1 MFWRY
6 TNAMMTFSLM
16 PASPASAH
24 TLSELVISLVGRP
37 NVGKST
43 LFNVLTK
50 SRDALVA
57 DYPGLTR
64 DRQYGRFAFQSS
76 DIIII
81 DTGGLSGVRTAIHGS
96 LRHTVRPVHNNEE
109 LDSHMEKQ
117 TRLAVDESDIIIF
130 MVDARDGLTPAD
142 EVIADSLRRTGKHV
156 KLIVNKTDGL
166 DVRTVA
172 TDFFSLGL
180 GEPVAIAA
188 SQNRGIQTMLASALK
203 TFKMHSS
210 ACKAND
216 EAEVTEPVLLSK
228 NDKVTDD
235 AEETTEKRVK
245 VAIIGRPN
253 VGKSTLVNR
262 FLGEERVVVYDMPG
276 TTRDSVFIPFDRDG
290 KKYTFIDTA
299 GIRRKRSVH
308 EAIEKFSV
316 IKAMQAIERANV
328 VIVMIDARTEI
339 ADQDLHLIGYVLEA
353 GRALVL
359 AINKWDGMDDYQKQL
374 IHKGIDKQLPF
385 VRFAE
390 TFFISAL
397 HGSSVGK
404 LYAAI
409 DQAYESATKKYSTS
423 ELTRLLEKAV
433 QSHQPPLINGRR
445 IKLRYAHQ
453 GGMNPPRIIVHGKQM
468 NKVPAVYK
476 RYLTNFFRKEL
487 KSVGTPIKIE
497 FKVSESNPYKSVKK

>member
-1 MFWRY
+1 MSSQN
-6 TNAMMTFSLM
+6 TT
-16 PASPASAH
+16 
-24 TLSELVISLVGRP
+24 ELIISLVGRP

-43 LFNVLTK
+43 LFNVLTR

-64 DRQYGRFAFQSS
+64 DRQYGRFQFKSS

-81 DTGGLSGVRTAIHGS
+81 DTGGLSGQS
-96 LRHTVRPVHNNEE
+96 EE
-109 LDSHMEKQ
+109 LDGHMEKQ
-117 TRLAVDESDIIIF
+117 TRLAIDESDIILF

-142 EVIADSLRRTGKHV
+142 EVIAESLRRTGKLV

-166 DVRTVA
+166 DIRTVSSE
-172 TDFFSLGL
+172 FFSLGL
-180 GEPVAIAA
+180 GAPISIAA
-188 SQNRGIQTMLASALK
+188 SQNRGIQAMLSQALESFDVK
-203 TFKMHSS
+203 
-210 ACKAND
+210 
-216 EAEVTEPVLLSK
+216 EVSV
-228 NDKVTDD
+228 
-235 AEETTEKRVK
+235 AEEEESKELEEDDSDRSIK

-262 FLGEERVVVYDMPG
+262 FLGEERVVVFDMPG
-276 TTRDSVFIPFDRDG
+276 TTRDSVSIPFERDG

-308 EAIEKFSV
+308 EAIEKFSI
-316 IKAMQAIERANV
+316 IKSMQAIERANV
-328 VIVMIDARTEI
+328 VIMMIDARTEI

-353 GRALVL
+353 GRALIL
-359 AINKWDGMDDYQKQL
+359 TINKWDGMDDYQKEL

-397 HGSSVGK
+397 HGSGVGK
-404 LYAAI
+404 LYEAI
-409 DQAYESATKKYSTS
+409 DRAYASATKKYSTS
-423 ELTRLLEKAV
+423 DLTRLLEKAV
-433 QSHQPPLINGRR
+433 QSHQPPMINGRR

-453 GGMNPPRIIVHGKQM
+453 GGMNPPRIIIHGNQIT
-468 NKVPAVYK
+468 KVPSVYK

-487 KSVGTPIKIE
+487 DSVGTPILIE
-497 FKVSESNPYKSVKK
+497 FKASDSNPYKDSARKKVIYKRR

>member
-1 MFWRY
+1 MSV
-6 TNAMMTFSLM
+6 SLI
-16 PASPASAH
+16 
-24 TLSELVISLVGRP
+24 SEVVIALVGRP

-43 LFNVLTK
+43 LFNVMTK

-64 DRQYGRFAFQSS
+64 DRKYGRVQYEGSE
-76 DIIII
+76 IIVI
-81 DTGGLSGVRTAIHGS
+81 DTGGLSGES
-96 LRHTVRPVHNNEE
+96 EE

-117 TRLAVDESDIIIF
+117 TRLAVDESDIILF

-166 DVRTVA
+166 DARSVSSE
-172 TDFFSLGL
+172 FYSIGL
-180 GEPVAIAA
+180 GEPIAIAA
-188 SQNRGIQTMLASALK
+188 SQNRGIQVMLDNVLGSFASSEEIDSDD
-203 TFKMHSS
+203 TDP
-210 ACKAND
+210 D
-216 EAEVTEPVLLSK
+216 EEILLSE
-228 NDKVTDD
+228 DEDFS
-235 AEETTEKRVK
+235 EEIKDRRVK

-299 GIRRKRSVH
+299 GIRRKRAVN
-308 EAIEKFSV
+308 EVIEKFSV
-316 IKAMQAIERANV
+316 IKSMQAIERSNV
-328 VIVMIDARTEI
+328 VIIMIDARTEI
-339 ADQDLHLIGYVLEA
+339 ADQDLHLIGYALEA
-353 GRALVL
+353 GRALILV
-359 AINKWDGMDDYQKQL
+359 INKWDGMDDYQKEL
-374 IHKGIDKQLPF
+374 IHKGLDKQLPF

-397 HGSSVGK
+397 HGSGVGK

-409 DQAYESATKKYSTS
+409 DRAYASATQKYSTS
-423 ELTRLLEKAV
+423 VLTLLLEKAV

-453 GGMNPPRIIVHGKQM
+453 GGMNPPRIIIHGNQIS
-468 NKVPAVYK
+468 KVPAVYK
-476 RYLTNFFRKEL
+476 RYLMNFFRKEL
-487 KSVGTPIKIE
+487 KSVGTPIVIE
-497 FKVSESNPYKSVKK
+497 FKGSDSNPFKSSKKKKIYKR

>member
-1 MFWRY
+1 MSSQN
-6 TNAMMTFSLM
+6 TK
-16 PASPASAH
+16 
-24 TLSELVISLVGRP
+24 ELIISLVGRP

-64 DRQYGRFAFQSS
+64 DRQYGRFQFKSS

-81 DTGGLSGVRTAIHGS
+81 DTGGLSGES
-96 LRHTVRPVHNNEE
+96 EE
-109 LDSHMEKQ
+109 LDSHMERQ
-117 TRLAVDESDIIIF
+117 TRLAVDESDIILF

-142 EVIADSLRRTGKHV
+142 EVIAESLRRTGKKV
-156 KLIVNKTDGL
+156 KLVVNKTDGL

-172 TDFFSLGL
+172 SEFFSLGL

-188 SQNRGIQTMLASALK
+188 SQNRGIQAMLSDVLQSSDLEQVVASD
-203 TFKMHSS
+203 
-210 ACKAND
+210 D
-216 EAEVTEPVLLSK
+216 EHADEL
-228 NDKVTDD
+228 DDD
-235 AEETTEKRVK
+235 AEKDKSIK

-262 FLGEERVVVYDMPG
+262 FLGEERVVVFDMPG
-276 TTRDSVFIPFDRDG
+276 TTRDSVFIPFERDG
-290 KKYTFIDTA
+290 KRYTFIDTA

-308 EAIEKFSV
+308 EAIEKFSI
-316 IKAMQAIERANV
+316 IKSMQAIERANV
-328 VIVMIDARTEI
+328 VIMMIDARTEI

-353 GRALVL
+353 GRALIL
-359 AINKWDGMDDYQKQL
+359 TINKWDGMDDYQKEL

-397 HGSSVGK
+397 HGSGVGK
-404 LYAAI
+404 LYDAI
-409 DQAYESATKKYSTS
+409 DRAYASATKKYSTS
-423 ELTRLLEKAV
+423 DLTRLLEKAV
-433 QSHQPPLINGRR
+433 QSHQPPLVNGRR

-453 GGMNPPRIIVHGKQM
+453 GGMNPPRIIVHGNQIS
-468 NKVPAVYK
+468 KVPSVYK

-487 KSVGTPIKIE
+487 NSVGTPILIE
-497 FKVSESNPYKSVKK
+497 FKGGDSNPYQDSARKKTTYKRK

>member
-1 MFWRY
+1 M
-6 TNAMMTFSLM
+6 SSSHKPEIVL
-16 PASPASAH
+16 
-24 TLSELVISLVGRP
+24 SLVGRP

-64 DRQYGRFAFQSS
+64 DRQYGRAQFKTTE
-76 DIIII
+76 IIII
-81 DTGGLSGVRTAIHGS
+81 DTGGLSGES
-96 LRHTVRPVHNNEE
+96 EE

-117 TRLAVDESDIIIF
+117 TRLAVDESDIILF

-142 EVIADSLRRTGKHV
+142 EVIAESLRRTGTSV

-166 DVRTVA
+166 DTRTVSSE
-172 TDFFSLGL
+172 FYSLGL
-180 GEPVAIAA
+180 GNPIAIAA
-188 SQNRGIQTMLASALK
+188 SQNRGIQAMLAEILESIDTL
-203 TFKMHSS
+203 
-210 ACKAND
+210 ND
-216 EAEVTEPVLLSK
+216 VDSEFENSEIDSQDDDSE
-228 NDKVTDD
+228 NDKD
-235 AEETTEKRVK
+235 KSIK

-276 TTRDSVFIPFDRDG
+276 TTRDSVFIPFERDG
-290 KKYTFIDTA
+290 KHYTFIDTA
-299 GIRRKRSVH
+299 GIRRKRAVH
-308 EAIEKFSV
+308 EVIEKFSI
-316 IKAMQAIERANV
+316 IKSMQAIERSNV
-328 VIVMIDARTEI
+328 VIMMIDARTEI

-374 IHKGIDKQLPF
+374 IHKGLDKQLPF

-404 LYAAI
+404 LYDAI
-409 DQAYESATKKYSTS
+409 NRAYDSATKKYSTS
-423 ELTRLLEKAV
+423 DLTRLLEKAV
-433 QSHQPPLINGRR
+433 QSHQPPLVNGRR

-453 GGMNPPRIIVHGKQM
+453 GGMNPPRIIIHGNQI
-468 NKVPAVYK
+468 NKVPSVYK

-487 KSVGTPIKIE
+487 ESVGTPIMIE
-497 FKVSESNPYKSVKK
+497 FKGSENSNPFKTSKKKKSH

>member
-1 MFWRY
+1 MSI
-6 TNAMMTFSLM
+6 SLV
-16 PASPASAH
+16 
-24 TLSELVISLVGRP
+24 SEVVIALVGRP

-64 DRQYGRFAFQSS
+64 DRKYGRVQYENSE
-76 DIIII
+76 IIVI
-81 DTGGLSGVRTAIHGS
+81 DTGGLSGER
-96 LRHTVRPVHNNEE
+96 EE
-109 LDSHMEKQ
+109 LDTHMERQ
-117 TRLAVDESDIIIF
+117 TRLAVEESDIILF

-142 EVIADSLRRTGKHV
+142 EVIADSLRRTGKLV
-156 KLIVNKTDGL
+156 KLIVNKIDGL
-166 DVRTVA
+166 DARSVSSE
-172 TDFFSLGL
+172 FYSIGL
-180 GEPVAIAA
+180 GEPIAIAS
-188 SQNRGIQTMLASALK
+188 SQNRGIQSMLGNVLAS
-203 TFKMHSS
+203 FVSPEDVVIDS
-210 ACKAND
+210 DDIDSD
-216 EAEVTEPVLLSK
+216 E
-228 NDKVTDD
+228 D
-235 AEETTEKRVK
+235 ASLDEDEDSPEEIKDRRVK

-299 GIRRKRSVH
+299 GIRRKRAVN
-308 EAIEKFSV
+308 EVIEKFSI
-316 IKAMQAIERANV
+316 IKSMQAIERSNV
-328 VIVMIDARTEI
+328 VIIMIDARTEI
-339 ADQDLHLIGYVLEA
+339 ADQDLHLIGYALEA
-353 GRALVL
+353 GRALILV
-359 AINKWDGMDDYQKQL
+359 INKWDGMDDYQKEL
-374 IHKGIDKQLPF
+374 IHKGLDKQLPF

-397 HGSSVGK
+397 HGSGVGK

-409 DQAYESATKKYSTS
+409 DRAYASAIQKYSTS
-423 ELTRLLEKAV
+423 VLTLLLEKAV

-453 GGMNPPRIIVHGKQM
+453 GGMNPPRIIIHGNQISR
-468 NKVPAVYK
+468 VPAVYK

-487 KSVGTPIKIE
+487 KSVGTPIVIE
-497 FKVSESNPYKSVKK
+497 FKGSDSNPFQSSKKKKIYKR

>member
-1 MFWRY
+1 M
-6 TNAMMTFSLM
+6 
-16 PASPASAH
+16 SAFIPQ
-24 TLSELVISLVGRP
+24 EIIIALVGRP

-64 DRQYGRFAFQSS
+64 DRQYGRFQFALDHGRNADF
-76 DIIII
+76 III
-81 DTGGLSGVRTAIHGS
+81 DTGGLSGES
-96 LRHTVRPVHNNEE
+96 EE

-117 TRLAVDESDIIIF
+117 TRLAVAESDIILF
-130 MVDARDGLTPAD
+130 MADARDGLTPAD

-166 DVRTVA
+166 DARTVA
-172 TDFFSLGL
+172 SDFYSLGL
-180 GEPVAIAA
+180 GDPVAIAA
-188 SQNRGIQTMLASALK
+188 SQNRGIQLMLASVFD
-203 TFKMHSS
+203 TYRSTS
-210 ACKAND
+210 AAIEPNEIIETVPDGETADDSD
-216 EAEVTEPVLLSK
+216 EELLD
-228 NDKVTDD
+228 NADD
-235 AEETTEKRVK
+235 KRVK

-276 TTRDSVFIPFDRDG
+276 TTRDSVFIPFERDG

-299 GIRRKRSVH
+299 GIRRKRAVH
-308 EAIEKFSV
+308 EVIEKFSI
-316 IKAMQAIERANV
+316 IKSMQAIERCNV
-328 VIVMIDARTEI
+328 VIMMIDARTEI
-339 ADQDLHLIGYVLEA
+339 ADQDLHLIGYALEA
-353 GRALVL
+353 GRALIL
-359 AINKWDGMDDYQKQL
+359 AINKWDGMDEYQKDL

-409 DQAYESATKKYSTS
+409 DRAYASATKKYSTS
-423 ELTRLLEKAV
+423 DLTRLLEKAV
-433 QSHQPPLINGRR
+433 QSHQPPMINGRR

-453 GGMNPPRIIVHGKQM
+453 GGMNPPRIIIHGNQIS
-468 NKVPAVYK
+468 KVPAVYK
-476 RYLTNFFRKEL
+476 RYLTNFFRKQL
-487 KSVGTPIKIE
+487 NSVGTPIVIE
-497 FKVSESNPYKSVKK
+497 FKGSDANPFKSSKKKK

>member
-1 MFWRY
+1 MSD
-6 TNAMMTFSLM
+6 TQ
-16 PASPASAH
+16 PSAALDLEH
-24 TLSELVISLVGRP
+24 VIALVGRP

-64 DRQYGRFAFQSS
+64 DRQYGRVKFKSS
-76 DIIII
+76 EIIII
-81 DTGGLSGVRTAIHGS
+81 DTGGLSGES
-96 LRHTVRPVHNNEE
+96 EE

-117 TRLAVDESDIIIF
+117 TRLAVDESDIILF

-156 KLIVNKTDGL
+156 KLVVNKTDGL
-166 DVRTVA
+166 DARTVA
-172 TDFFSLGL
+172 SEFFSLGL
-180 GEPVAIAA
+180 GEPISIAA
-188 SQNRGIQTMLASALK
+188 SQNRGIQSMLSNVLE
-203 TFKMHSS
+203 TFEVDDTPVD
-210 ACKAND
+210 D
-216 EAEVTEPVLLSK
+216 EDVGDHDGSEEVEK
-228 NDKVTDD
+228 DKS
-235 AEETTEKRVK
+235 VK

-262 FLGEERVVVYDMPG
+262 FLGEERVVVFDMPG
-276 TTRDSVFIPFDRDG
+276 TTRDSIFIPFERDG

-299 GIRRKRSVH
+299 GIRRKRAVH
-308 EAIEKFSV
+308 EAIEKFSI
-316 IKAMQAIERANV
+316 IKSMQAIERANV
-328 VIVMIDARTEI
+328 VIMMIDARTEI

-359 AINKWDGMDDYQKQL
+359 TINKWDGMDDYQKDL

-397 HGSSVGK
+397 HGSGVGK
-404 LYAAI
+404 LYEAI
-409 DQAYESATKKYSTS
+409 DRAYASATQKYSTS
-423 ELTRLLEKAV
+423 DLTRLLEKAV
-433 QSHQPPLINGRR
+433 QSHQPPLVNGRR

-453 GGMNPPRIIVHGKQM
+453 GGMNPPRIIIHGNQIS
-468 NKVPAVYK
+468 KVPAVYK

-487 KSVGTPIKIE
+487 NSVGTPIMIE
-497 FKVSESNPYKSVKK
+497 FKGGDSNPFISSKKKKVPRGQKK

>member
-1 MFWRY
+1 MSVIFK
-6 TNAMMTFSLM
+6 
-16 PASPASAH
+16 
-24 TLSELVISLVGRP
+24 SEVIIALVGRP

-64 DRQYGRFAFQSS
+64 DRQYGRFDFDSS
-76 DIIII
+76 DFIII
-81 DTGGLSGVRTAIHGS
+81 DTGGLSGQS
-96 LRHTVRPVHNNEE
+96 EE

-117 TRLAVDESDIIIF
+117 TRLAVDESDIVLF

-142 EVIADSLRRTGKHV
+142 EVIAESLRRTGKHV
-156 KLIVNKTDGL
+156 KLVVNKTDGL
-166 DVRTVA
+166 DSRTVSSE
-172 TDFFSLGL
+172 FFSLGL
-180 GEPVAIAA
+180 GEPISIAA
-188 SQNRGIQTMLASALK
+188 SQNRGIQLMLSNALK
-203 TFKMHSS
+203 TF
-210 ACKAND
+210 NLT
-216 EAEVTEPVLLSK
+216 V
-228 NDKVTDD
+228 D
-235 AEETTEKRVK
+235 AEANEEISLSEDTDNQQDEVKDKSVK

-276 TTRDSVFIPFDRDG
+276 TTRDSVFIPFERDG

-299 GIRRKRSVH
+299 GIRRKRAVH
-308 EAIEKFSV
+308 EVIEKFSI
-316 IKAMQAIERANV
+316 IKSMQAIERANV
-328 VIVMIDARTEI
+328 VIIMIDARTEI
-339 ADQDLHLIGYVLEA
+339 ADQDLHLIGYALEA

-359 AINKWDGMDDYQKQL
+359 VINKWDGLDDYQKQL
-374 IHKGIDKQLPF
+374 IHKGLDKQLPF

-397 HGSSVGK
+397 HGSGVGK

-409 DQAYESATKKYSTS
+409 DRAYASATQKYSTS
-423 ELTRLLEKAV
+423 ELTLLLEKAV
-433 QSHQPPLINGRR
+433 LSHQPPLINGRR

-453 GGMNPPRIIVHGKQM
+453 GGMNPPRIIIHGNQA
-468 NKVPAVYK
+468 NRVPAVYK

-487 KSVGTPIKIE
+487 KSVGTPIIIE
-497 FKVSESNPYKSVKK
+497 FKGGDSNPFKSSKKKKVRK

>member
-1 MFWRY
+1 MS
-6 TNAMMTFSLM
+6 TD
-16 PASPASAH
+16 PV
-24 TLSELVISLVGRP
+24 SELVVSLVGRP

-64 DRQYGRFAFQSS
+64 DRQYGRFQFKSA

-81 DTGGLSGVRTAIHGS
+81 DTGGLSGES
-96 LRHTVRPVHNNEE
+96 EE

-117 TRLAVDESDIIIF
+117 TRFAVDESDVILF

-142 EVIADSLRRTGKHV
+142 EVIADSLRRTGKQV
-156 KLIVNKTDGL
+156 RLIVNKTDGL
-166 DVRTVA
+166 DTRTV
-172 TDFFSLGL
+172 TSEFFSLGL
-180 GEPVAIAA
+180 GEPLSIAA
-188 SQNRGIQTMLASALK
+188 SQNRGIQAMLTNALK
-203 TFKMHSS
+203 TFSLKEDIVSE
-210 ACKAND
+210 D
-216 EAEVTEPVLLSK
+216 ETDKSETEMDSGV
-228 NDKVTDD
+228 DD
-235 AEETTEKRVK
+235 RDETGGKRIK

-299 GIRRKRSVH
+299 GIRRKRAVH
-308 EAIEKFSV
+308 EVIEKFSV

-374 IHKGIDKQLPF
+374 IHKGLDKQLPF

-423 ELTRLLEKAV
+423 DLTRLLEKAV
-433 QSHQPPLINGRR
+433 QSHQPPLINGHR

-453 GGMNPPRIIVHGKQM
+453 GGMNPPRIIIHGNQIS
-468 NKVPAVYK
+468 KVPAVYK

-497 FKVSESNPYKSVKK
+497 FKGGDSNPFISSKKNKRSA

>member
-1 MFWRY
+1 MSA
-6 TNAMMTFSLM
+6 TQSSA
-16 PASPASAH
+16 AH
-24 TLSELVISLVGRP
+24 TLELVIALVGRP

-64 DRQYGRFAFQSS
+64 DRQYGRFQFKSS
-76 DIIII
+76 EIIII
-81 DTGGLSGVRTAIHGS
+81 DTGGLSGES
-96 LRHTVRPVHNNEE
+96 EE

-117 TRLAVDESDIIIF
+117 TRLAVDESDIILF

-172 TDFFSLGL
+172 SEFFSLGL
-180 GEPVAIAA
+180 GEPFSIAA
-188 SQNRGIQTMLASALK
+188 SQNRGIQSMLSNVLK
-203 TFKMHSS
+203 TFKVNKISV
-210 ACKAND
+210 ND
-216 EAEVTEPVLLSK
+216 ESISDLEDVSDGSVED
-228 NDKVTDD
+228 DKDNSI
-235 AEETTEKRVK
+235 K

-276 TTRDSVFIPFDRDG
+276 TTRDSVFIPFERDG

-299 GIRRKRSVH
+299 GIRRKRAVH
-308 EAIEKFSV
+308 EVIEKFSV
-316 IKAMQAIERANV
+316 IKSMQAIERANV
-328 VIVMIDARTEI
+328 VIMMIDARTEI

-359 AINKWDGMDDYQKQL
+359 TINKWDGMDDYQKDL

-397 HGSSVGK
+397 HGSGVGK
-404 LYAAI
+404 LYQAI
-409 DQAYESATKKYSTS
+409 DRAYASATKKYSTS
-423 ELTRLLEKAV
+423 DLTRLLEKAV

-453 GGMNPPRIIVHGKQM
+453 GGMNPPRIIIHGNQTS
-468 NKVPAVYK
+468 KVPSVYK

-487 KSVGTPIKIE
+487 KSVGTPIMIE
-497 FKVSESNPYKSVKK
+497 FKGSDSNPFKSSKKKKVREGRARPK

>member
-1 MFWRY
+1 MSSD
-6 TNAMMTFSLM
+6 TITE
-16 PASPASAH
+16 PPV
-24 TLSELVISLVGRP
+24 SELVVSLVGRP

-43 LFNVLTK
+43 LFNILTK

-64 DRQYGRFAFQSS
+64 DRQYGRFQFKSV
-76 DIIII
+76 DIIVI
-81 DTGGLSGVRTAIHGS
+81 DTGGLSGES
-96 LRHTVRPVHNNEE
+96 EE

-117 TRLAVDESDIIIF
+117 TRLAVDESDVILF
-130 MVDARDGLTPAD
+130 MVDAREGLTPAD
-142 EVIADSLRRTGKHV
+142 EVIADSLRRTGKQV

-166 DVRTVA
+166 DARTVA
-172 TDFFSLGL
+172 SEFFSLGL
-180 GEPVAIAA
+180 GQPLSIAA
-188 SQNRGIQTMLASALK
+188 SQNRGIQTMLSSALK
-203 TFKMHSS
+203 SCNLIEDADSDKDIDKSEVEIDR
-210 ACKAND
+210 AVDDGD
-216 EAEVTEPVLLSK
+216 ENV
-228 NDKVTDD
+228 DK
-235 AEETTEKRVK
+235 RIK

-276 TTRDSVFIPFDRDG
+276 TTRDSIFIPFDRDG

-299 GIRRKRSVH
+299 GIRRKRAVH

-316 IKAMQAIERANV
+316 IKSMQAIERANV

-374 IHKGIDKQLPF
+374 IHKGLDKQLPF

-423 ELTRLLEKAV
+423 DLTRLLEKAV
-433 QSHQPPLINGRR
+433 QSHQPPLINGHR

-453 GGMNPPRIIVHGKQM
+453 GGMNPPRIIIHGNQIS
-468 NKVPAVYK
+468 KVPAVYK

-497 FKVSESNPYKSVKK
+497 FKGSDSNPFKSSKK

>member
-1 MFWRY
+1 MSV
-6 TNAMMTFSLM
+6 SLI
-16 PASPASAH
+16 
-24 TLSELVISLVGRP
+24 SEVVIALVGRP

-43 LFNVLTK
+43 LFNVMTK

-64 DRQYGRFAFQSS
+64 DRKYGRVQYEGSE
-76 DIIII
+76 IIVI
-81 DTGGLSGVRTAIHGS
+81 DTGGLSGES
-96 LRHTVRPVHNNEE
+96 EE

-117 TRLAVDESDIIIF
+117 TRLAVDESDIILF

-166 DVRTVA
+166 DARSVSSE
-172 TDFFSLGL
+172 FYSIGL
-180 GEPVAIAA
+180 GEPIAIAA
-188 SQNRGIQTMLASALK
+188 SQNRGIQVMLDNVLGS
-203 TFKMHSS
+203 FVSSEEIHSDDTDP
-210 ACKAND
+210 D
-216 EAEVTEPVLLSK
+216 EEILLSE
-228 NDKVTDD
+228 DEDFS
-235 AEETTEKRVK
+235 EEIKDRRVK

-299 GIRRKRSVH
+299 GIRRKRAVN
-308 EAIEKFSV
+308 EVIEKFSV
-316 IKAMQAIERANV
+316 IKSMQAIERSNV
-328 VIVMIDARTEI
+328 VIIMIDARTEI
-339 ADQDLHLIGYVLEA
+339 ADQDLHLIGYALEA
-353 GRALVL
+353 GRALILV
-359 AINKWDGMDDYQKQL
+359 INKWDGMDDYQKEL
-374 IHKGIDKQLPF
+374 IHKGLDKQLPF

-397 HGSSVGK
+397 HGSGVGK

-409 DQAYESATKKYSTS
+409 DRAYASATQKYSTS
-423 ELTRLLEKAV
+423 ELTLLLEKAV

-453 GGMNPPRIIVHGKQM
+453 GGMNPPRIIIHGNQIS
-468 NKVPAVYK
+468 KVPAVYK
-476 RYLTNFFRKEL
+476 RYLMNFFRKEL
-487 KSVGTPIKIE
+487 KSVGTPIVIE
-497 FKVSESNPYKSVKK
+497 FKGSDSNPFKSSKKKKIYKR

>member
-1 MFWRY
+1 MST
-6 TNAMMTFSLM
+6 TNSL
-16 PASPASAH
+16 
-24 TLSELVISLVGRP
+24 ELVAALVGRP

-64 DRQYGRFAFQSS
+64 DRQYGRVQFKSS
-76 DIIII
+76 EIIVI
-81 DTGGLSGVRTAIHGS
+81 DTGGLSGES
-96 LRHTVRPVHNNEE
+96 EE

-117 TRLAVDESDIIIF
+117 TRLAVDESDIILF

-142 EVIADSLRRTGKHV
+142 EVIADSLRRTGKQV

-166 DVRTVA
+166 DARSVA
-172 TDFFSLGL
+172 SDFFSLGL
-180 GEPVAIAA
+180 GEPISIAA
-188 SQNRGIQTMLASALK
+188 SQNRGIQAMLTQVLQPFEKDAEASAEADETL
-203 TFKMHSS
+203 
-210 ACKAND
+210 ND
-216 EAEVTEPVLLSK
+216 V
-228 NDKVTDD
+228 DD
-235 AEETTEKRVK
+235 ELNEEDDEKRVK

-276 TTRDSVFIPFDRDG
+276 TTRDSIFIPFDRDG

-299 GIRRKRSVH
+299 GIRRKRAVH
-308 EAIEKFSV
+308 EVIEKFSV
-316 IKAMQAIERANV
+316 IKSMQAIDRANV
-328 VIVMIDARTEI
+328 VIMMIDARTEI

-359 AINKWDGMDDYQKQL
+359 TINKWDGMDDYQKEL

-397 HGSSVGK
+397 HGSGVGK
-404 LYAAI
+404 LYEAI
-409 DQAYESATKKYSTS
+409 DRAYASATKKYSTS
-423 ELTRLLEKAV
+423 DLTRLLEKAV

-453 GGMNPPRIIVHGKQM
+453 GGMNPPRIIVHGNQIS
-468 NKVPAVYK
+468 KVPAVYK

-487 KSVGTPIKIE
+487 NSVGTPIMIE
-497 FKVSESNPYKSVKK
+497 FKGSDANPFKNTKKKNPRDGRGRVK